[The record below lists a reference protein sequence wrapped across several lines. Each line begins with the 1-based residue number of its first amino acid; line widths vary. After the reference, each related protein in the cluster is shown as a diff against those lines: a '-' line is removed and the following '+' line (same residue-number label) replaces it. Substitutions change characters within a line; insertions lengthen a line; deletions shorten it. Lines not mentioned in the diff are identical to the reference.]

1 MSGAGAGDVSVA
13 GFRLTSERPIS
24 QNETAWIEFLRL
36 ASSDSDPAPTL
47 RHVQAM
53 RQLVGGCVECESGVG
68 KSSCVEGR

>member
-1 MSGAGAGDVSVA
+1 MSGSGAGDVSVA

-36 ASSDSDPAPTL
+36 ASCDSDPAPTL

-53 RQLVGGCVECESGVG
+53 RQLVGGCVDCESGVG